1 MVNNADG
8 SLFVDSGD
16 IYDTTLNGGRLGV
29 FVFGQR
35 DIQWSN
41 LIARCI
47 DRQNEAL
54 HFDGTNDY
62 VQLVSN
68 SITALLLNDRYVLF
82 TNITWDPHVLDLS
95 R

>member
-8 SLFVDSGD
+8 SLLVDSGD

-29 FVFGQR
+29 FVFGQS
-35 DIQWSN
+35 DAQWSN

-54 HFDGTNDY
+54 EFDGTNDY
-62 VQLVSN
+62 VQLITN
-68 SITALLLNDRYVLF
+68 SVTALLLNDRCV
-82 TNITWDPHVLDLS
+82 
-95 R
+95 